1 MRSDVIWMGHK
12 KSGHFRKP
20 CGNLRHR
27 EIRVNKYRRRA
38 STDAIESGDD
48 VAADS
53 KTVDEVAGDDEGPA
67 NETGQPA
74 RCVAERPQPVD
85 LLGHAAAARRRRRA
99 RRPGLAAHQQ
109 DGEMREETIQRVGET
124 EIRALLYTSQ
134 YNTKSS

>member
-1 MRSDVIWMGHK
+1 M
-12 KSGHFRKP
+12 
-20 CGNLRHR
+20 RHR
-27 EIRVNKYRRRA
+27 ERRVNTDGTRA

-67 NETGQPA
+67 DETGQPA
-74 RCVAERPQPVD
+74 RRVAERPQPVD
-85 LLGHAAAARRRRRA
+85 LLRHAAAAHRRRRA

-109 DGEMREETIQRVGET
+109 DGEMREKTIQRVGET

-134 YNTKSS
+134 YNTTSS